1 MRSKSFAAATATTRR
16 TFTSDLP
23 RREYM
28 AAALKMVEEEFGG
41 VENYLTMRCGL
52 STEDLAVLRKN
63 LLADVEPIL

>member
-1 MRSKSFAAATATTRR
+1 
-16 TFTSDLP
+16 
-23 RREYM
+23 M